1 MAFKTII
8 PGLIKGEKFDG
19 LNYDIWH
26 YKIQYLLNEKYV
38 ANFDQ

>member
-26 YKIQYLLNEKYV
+26 YNPISP
-38 ANFDQ
+38 